1 MELLTKKHCIPCEAG
16 AIPFTEEQSVVMKK
30 NIHSDWNLTHDN
42 TRLERVFRFK
52 NFKGAIN
59 LAVLVGDLAEQE
71 NHHPDLHVSWGKL
84 IVEITTHKIKGLVE
98 SDFVLASK
106 VDAVY
111 EDVVR
116 GVSQPMP

>member
-1 MELLTKKHCIPCEAG
+1 MEILTKKRCIPCEAG
-16 AIPFTEEQSVVMKK
+16 AIPFTEEQSLDMKK

-42 TRLERVFRFK
+42 TRIERVFRFK
-52 NFKGAIN
+52 NFKNAMN

-98 SDFVLASK
+98 SDFVLAAK

-116 GVSQPMP
+116 NVSPVQ

>member
-1 MELLTKKHCIPCEAG
+1 MELLTKKRCIPCEAG
-16 AIPFTEEQSVVMKK
+16 ATPFTEEQSLVMKQH
-30 NIHSDWNLTHDN
+30 IHSDWTLTHAN

-84 IVEITTHKIKGLVE
+84 IVEVTTHKIKGLVE
-98 SDFVLASK
+98 SDFVLAAK